1 MAKILVIEDHGPLGR
16 LFQAVLGQNGHEV
29 ILAESG
35 EAGVA
40 TVAQKRPDPVIMDLV
55 LPGMS
60 GLEAA
65 HKIQEAGSLSGT
77 PLIITTA
84 LTEDHAKRV
93 AASLDA
99 TSVLVKPFDINEMF
113 NLGSEGFAK
122 PGGQFTSP
130 VGPRISSSSQLPG
143 SPQTAS
149 NCTISPHGVPP
160 LPI

>member
-40 TVAQKRPDPVIMDLV
+40 TVAQERPDPVIMDLV

-99 TSVLVKPFDINEMF
+99 TSVLVKPFDINEMLTSVQ
-113 NLGSEGFAK
+113 NALPN
-122 PGGQFTSP
+122 PGGNSP
-130 VGPRISSSSQLPG
+130 RP
-143 SPQTAS
+143 
-149 NCTISPHGVPP
+149 
-160 LPI
+160 

>member
-1 MAKILVIEDHGPLGR
+1 MAKILVIEDHGPLAR

-40 TVAQKRPDPVIMDLV
+40 TVAQERPDLVIMDLV

-99 TSVLVKPFDINEMF
+99 ASVLVKPFDINEMLTSVQ
-113 NLGSEGFAK
+113 NALPN
-122 PGGQFTSP
+122 PGGNSP
-130 VGPRISSSSQLPG
+130 RP
-143 SPQTAS
+143 
-149 NCTISPHGVPP
+149 
-160 LPI
+160 